1 MNNKTIQKDLL
12 AVAAK
17 LADLWALA
25 APHEE
30 TKSTNPFQCFH
41 TRKNI
46 SEFHTLQW
54 EMNIRNNYV
63 LQFIH
68 IEDQI

>member
-1 MNNKTIQKDLL
+1 MKKKNKRDEFFSRGDKTNKRMNNKTIQKDLL

-46 SEFHTLQW
+46 SEFHTLQ
-54 EMNIRNNYV
+54 
-63 LQFIH
+63 
-68 IEDQI
+68 